1 MMLFLCSV
9 SILASATDYYI
20 SSSGNDSANGTSSS
34 TPWRSISKVNS
45 VFSNLRPGDRVL
57 FNRGDVF
64 TGTLQISTSGSSAS
78 SITIGAYGTGSSP
91 VFSGFTTITG
101 WTSYGGGIYSKALSC
116 ESKPNMVTVNGVNT
130 PIGRWPNTG
139 FLIIDS
145 HSSSTSITD
154 SQLPSSPDWT
164 GAEVVIRTVPYMYDR
179 NTITSHS
186 GTTLYYNSS
195 TGYNAGDGY
204 GYFIQNSLAT
214 LDKLG
219 EWYYDGSTFYMYFGS
234 VNPEIYTVRV
244 STMDQLASM
253 NGKNYITFDNLSF
266 EGANKYGIQINNSD
280 YITVENSSFNFTGGT
295 AIYGPW
301 NGTSSYCKIINNSI
315 NNSNDNGIDLNGDH
329 TYATIQN
336 NKISNTGLI
345 IGMGSSGDGTY
356 MALTALGDN
365 GIIQYNTIENTGYVG
380 INFSGNNTVVSY
392 NLIDKFN
399 LVKNDG
405 GGIYTYVGTGTAKS
419 GEKVTNNIVLNGKGL
434 SEGVPENFLIAHGIY
449 MDDRSRNVI
458 ISDNTVAYC
467 NTSGMYLHNAHEIEV
482 SRNTMF
488 GNGSGTYDYGSQ
500 LLFIHDSYSPDDPIR
515 NISINN
521 NIFFANSTDQ
531 NIIAFCTSSN
541 DIPSFGSADNNIY
554 AKPMDNSCVARTW
567 TAGWYSKATNY
578 SLSAW
583 QSYTGKDRNSSVA
596 PIALSDVSKI
606 RFEYNASSSN
616 KTVSLD
622 GGYIDAKGTKYSGS
636 VTLSPYASI
645 VLMVDPN
652 PSTPPASPVYSGSA
666 VENSTPAV
674 LEMTFNL
681 ELANIVPTA
690 LAFSVVVNS
699 TARSI
704 SAVTIS
710 GTKVLLTLASPVVY
724 GDVVTVAYIKPSSS
738 PLQTPSGGQAAAI
751 SAQAVSNHVNA
762 VSTPPTGTANMPPVV
777 VVNYIPSNMAGF
789 VSVLNASGSYDANK
803 DNLSFTW
810 KVPDNIPV
818 SGTNSPIIQF
828 LAPVT
833 DVSQTYEFTLTVSD
847 GKTTQSKTIPVE
859 ILPYQPE
866 LVAAGV
872 KSIEASGFQ
881 SPFLPSNVLDGD
893 VGTVWSADGI
903 DQWIV
908 LELKEAFSIQHIKI
922 AFQPGQKKEFYFDIY
937 GSTDNITWEPIL
949 IKSKSCAFSGN
960 LQVFEF
966 PETKT
971 AQEFTY
977 IKLVGQGN
985 SADTWNHIAEIRIFG
1000 YKHRNSAEWDAQ
1012 IVKVYPNPAHELVN
1026 ILIEEQTFMPDFIKI
1041 VSLAGKV
1048 LLQDKIGAD
1057 VRQFQIPL
1065 SLMKGIYIIQMG
1077 IGEITMFTQKLIV
1090 NY

>member
-1 MMLFLCSV
+1 MMLICMT
-9 SILASATDYYI
+9 SIIAYATDYYV

-45 VFSNLRPGDRVL
+45 VFSGLNSGDRIL

-64 TGTLQISTSGSSAS
+64 FGTLQISRSGSSGS
-78 SITIGAYGTGSSP
+78 PITIGAYGNGSNP
-91 VFSGFTTITG
+91 VISGFTTITG
-101 WTSYGGGIYSKALSC
+101 WTSYGNGIYSKVLSC
-116 ESKPNMVTVNGVNT
+116 ESMPNMVTLNDLNT

-139 FLIIDS
+139 FLSIDS
-145 HSSSTSITD
+145 HTSNTSITD
-154 SQLPSSPDWT
+154 SELPSSPDWT
-164 GAEVVIRTVPYMYDR
+164 GAEVVIRKVPYIYDR
-179 NTITSHS
+179 NTISAHS
-186 GTTLYYNSS
+186 GSTLYYKSGS
-195 TGYNAGDGY
+195 EYEAGDGY
-204 GYFIQNSLAT
+204 GYFIQNHIET
-214 LDKLG
+214 LDRIG
-219 EWYYDGSTFYMYFGS
+219 EWCFTGSTFYMYFGTS
-234 VNPEIYTVRV
+234 NPDSYTVKV
-244 STMDQLASM
+244 STIDQLAYL
-253 NGKNYITFDNLSF
+253 NDKNYITFDNISF
-266 EGANKYGIQINNSD
+266 EGGNTFALQINNSD
-280 YITVENSSFNFTGGT
+280 YITVQNCSINFSGGT

-301 NGTSSYCKIINNSI
+301 NGTSPYCKIINNTI
-315 NNSNDNGIDLNGDH
+315 NNSNDNAIELYGDH
-329 TYATIQN
+329 TNAVVQN
-336 NKISNTGLI
+336 NTVINTGLI
-345 IGMGSSGDGTY
+345 IGMGRSGDGTY
-356 MALTALGDN
+356 EALSVLGDN
-365 GIIQYNTIENTGYVG
+365 SIIQYNTVENTGYIG
-380 INFSGNNTVVSY
+380 IHFSGNNTIVSY
-392 NLIDKFN
+392 NLVNKFN
-399 LVKNDG
+399 VVKNDG
-405 GGIYTYVGTGTAKS
+405 GGIYTYVGTGTPKS
-419 GEKVTNNIVLNGKGL
+419 GEKVTNNIVLSGSGFDEGL
-434 SEGVPENFLIAHGIY
+434 SVKRFEAHGIY
-449 MDDRSRNVI
+449 MDDRTRNVI
-458 ISDNTVAYC
+458 VTENTVAHC
-467 NTSGMYLHNAHEIEV
+467 SSSGIFLHNAHEIEI
-482 SRNTMF
+482 SRNTLF
-488 GNGSGTYDYGSQ
+488 DNGGKTDDCGSQ
-500 LLFIHDSYSPDDPIR
+500 LLFVHDGYSPDDPIR

-521 NIFFANSTDQ
+521 NIFFAKVSDQ
-531 NIIAFCTSSN
+531 NIIAFCTLSN
-541 DIPSFGSADNNIY
+541 DIPSFGNADNNCY
-554 AKPMDNSCVARTW
+554 AKPVDNSCVARTW

-578 SLSAW
+578 TLSAW

-596 PIALSDVSKI
+596 PITLSDVSKI

-616 KTVSLD
+616 KTIPLD

-652 PSTPPASPVYSGSA
+652 PSAPPASPVYSSSS
-666 VENSTPAV
+666 VENSTPTV
-674 LEMTFNL
+674 LEMTYNL

-724 GDVVTVAYIKPSSS
+724 GDVVTVAYIKPSSN

-762 VSTPPTGTANMPPVV
+762 VSTPPGTVNSPPVV
-777 VVNYIPSNMAGF
+777 VVNYIPSNLAGF
-789 VSVLNASGSYDANK
+789 VSVLNASGSYDTNK
-803 DNLSFTW
+803 DNLTFTW

-818 SGTNSPIIQF
+818 SGTNSSILQF

-833 DVSQTYEFTLTVSD
+833 DVSHTYEFTLTVSD

-1026 ILIEEQTFMPDFIKI
+1026 ILIEEQTLMPDFIKI